1 MISQISAAVLQS
13 MSIQEIAAAWVP
25 SVIKW
30 SAGCMQTSGGFC
42 LGCPL
47 ISKAAC
53 SSFFLLNIR
62 FTAFK
67 TTSDSTEYC
76 EKTTCIPAAF
86 PCRFFQELQ
95 SKGLLGTRWHYS
107 IYVGFLG
114 ELTWCGVPMKQKAKE
129 RGWEVFNLILTEGS
143 EMIYPFPY
151 LTNSLSEQLIVAVPQ
166 AVWLTVVSY
175 LNGRIAQGVNSCF
188 WNFTMCCCMLKQG
201 QRAVPVAWGG
211 KMRFLMQLSA
221 RGSLSHNSEQ
231 IPEACYYMGN
241 RALLQIPRA
250 LNSVVKGK
258 DEKEIVGK
266 LKQWELFWS
275 LKIVLLGFWQLKER
289 PKTEG
294 ALHSQACWNLGRN
307 SLFALTLGRHCMYV
321 CLDGVSQRAGLE
333 QQALQ
338 NHHITSKGK
347 WRTRCEV
354 FGRDRWLSWM
364 SYRCP

>member
-1 MISQISAAVLQS
+1 
-13 MSIQEIAAAWVP
+13 
-25 SVIKW
+25 
-30 SAGCMQTSGGFC
+30 
-42 LGCPL
+42 
-47 ISKAAC
+47 
-53 SSFFLLNIR
+53 
-62 FTAFK
+62 
-67 TTSDSTEYC
+67 
-76 EKTTCIPAAF
+76 
-86 PCRFFQELQ
+86 
-95 SKGLLGTRWHYS
+95 
-107 IYVGFLG
+107 
-114 ELTWCGVPMKQKAKE
+114 
-129 RGWEVFNLILTEGS
+129 
-143 EMIYPFPY
+143 
-151 LTNSLSEQLIVAVPQ
+151 
-166 AVWLTVVSY
+166 
-175 LNGRIAQGVNSCF
+175 
-188 WNFTMCCCMLKQG
+188 MLKQG

-338 NHHITSKGK
+338 NHHITSKAK